1 MIVLYLDL
9 RSLKIIFIILKIVR
23 LKKND
28 CHDCR
33 QSCQPK
39 RHNKAWKLF
48 GFCSKNTIAIAS
60 FVVLF
65 AFSFGYLL
73 NQLLTIMELSF

>member
-1 MIVLYLDL
+1 M
-9 RSLKIIFIILKIVR
+9 
-23 LKKND
+23 D

-48 GFCSKNTIAIAS
+48 GFGSKKSSKNNSSIDSQTTIALAIAI
-60 FVVLF
+60 FVVLL
-65 AFSFGYLL
+65 AFSLGYLL